1 MPSFIEK
8 KSQYVPVLGMDDDS
22 LDGEPA
28 FLLSDQSWK
37 RRFYILLAATIS
49 LMIPLGAPVKLQYVN
64 RVLKE
69 DPDTPK
75 FMGKPRP
82 ELDDAWHELLDS
94 TLIRFSSEEMM
105 FANNASSIAHKDGG
119 FVGGLGVSH
128 TLHCL
133 IQKRI
138 KQYLH
143 PDYYYPGEQDWAE
156 LDWHVDHCLD
166 SVRKEVLCK
175 ASADVYTLEWT
186 IHSDERPSVTVP
198 QAHMCVDWESL
209 HSWMKERAAGYDDMD
224 GCVEDKV
231 YNSRILGKR
240 VVICILLPKWTHNSN
255 SLASLCVDSPL
266 LRRQQWF
273 IATSG
278 ALRRLMHRLGGFDEM
293 VAVAV
298 NVEPNCMT
306 VDTYLAQIKCHI
318 EVLPPLP
325 VLPHRLPSASLA
337 TDRTRKTANRP
348 EVVAPSH
355 RCNDVKSVNYAN
367 PAGLIAG
374 CVVLEVVA
382 GVSVALRF
390 ITRRWKQQKVIHSDW
405 LVLVAFIFGTGLTVL
420 EIYGGTL
427 EEAAVVSERLNSA
440 KHVEFAFLILG
451 VLGVGFVKLSTC
463 FLYWN
468 LFGKL
473 MFRPFLIFWTIIIFF
488 WTLAFSIF
496 FFAECGDHLLALFA
510 QPADYDRYCK
520 ASIPAGWVQVGTD
533 VGTDLVTLLI
543 PIPVVLRLQMSRN
556 LKALTLL
563 IFAIGGLSVG
573 ASTVK
578 AYIYISATLN
588 RFTEDAICVSIWNLA
603 EVQIGIV
610 ATCGPVIRS
619 TLAQLSPSSQSVLS
633 LLNSFKWSSNPQSA
647 PTSNYVEVTDSE
659 DRLRRAGSNG
669 PSEDDER
676 IAQKTPQ
683 FELGIMNKNAV

>member
-1 MPSFIEK
+1 MS
-8 KSQYVPVLGMDDDS
+8 
-22 LDGEPA
+22 
-28 FLLSDQSWK
+28 
-37 RRFYILLAATIS
+37 
-49 LMIPLGAPVKLQYVN
+49 
-64 RVLKE
+64 
-69 DPDTPK
+69 
-75 FMGKPRP
+75 
-82 ELDDAWHELLDS
+82 
-94 TLIRFSSEEMM
+94 
-105 FANNASSIAHKDGG
+105 
-119 FVGGLGVSH
+119 
-128 TLHCL
+128 
-133 IQKRI
+133 
-138 KQYLH
+138 
-143 PDYYYPGEQDWAE
+143 
-156 LDWHVDHCLD
+156 
-166 SVRKEVLCK
+166 
-175 ASADVYTLEWT
+175 
-186 IHSDERPSVTVP
+186 
-198 QAHMCVDWESL
+198 
-209 HSWMKERAAGYDDMD
+209 
-224 GCVEDKV
+224 
-231 YNSRILGKR
+231 
-240 VVICILLPKWTHNSN
+240 
-255 SLASLCVDSPL
+255 
-266 LRRQQWF
+266 
-273 IATSG
+273 
-278 ALRRLMHRLGGFDEM
+278 
-293 VAVAV
+293 
-298 NVEPNCMT
+298 
-306 VDTYLAQIKCHI
+306 
-318 EVLPPLP
+318 
-325 VLPHRLPSASLA
+325 
-337 TDRTRKTANRP
+337 
-348 EVVAPSH
+348 
-355 RCNDVKSVNYAN
+355 SVNYAN

-420 EIYGGTL
+420 EIYAILTHALSYPIGGTL

-588 RFTEDAICVSIWNLA
+588 RFTEDAILTLTGVSIWNLA